1 MKPIETKDLTDEQIQ
16 RFSDFAKAA
25 VLLKE
30 DDLKALDGQSPM
42 TQELFDSLCDR
53 LSEIG
58 VHSDFFRLLNEYP
71 DFLENSATKIEKEME
86 SSNVELPEMTD
97 EEYKQSFQKLMERI
111 DRNHIEHYA
120 ERRANE

>member
-30 DDLKALDGQSPM
+30 DELKALDGQSPM
-42 TQELFDSLCDR
+42 TQELFDILCDR

-58 VHSDFFRLLNEYP
+58 AHNDFFRLLNEYP
-71 DFLENSATKIEKEME
+71 EFLKGSAATIEKEME
-86 SSNVELPEMTD
+86 ASNVELPEMTD
-97 EEYKQSFQKLMERI
+97 EESKQTFQRLMERI
-111 DRNHIEHYA
+111 NQKYQPIQ
-120 ERRANE
+120 RREQR